1 MNLSDRWKPLAW
13 AFAGA
18 LIVAGLLAVYG
29 ARTLPTFFRGPL
41 RSLPE
46 LSVAKTDGFVDFAF
60 KIVAVER
67 FAQETQVLV
76 RARRGSELVGFAA
89 LLTEPWTASS
99 IPGTD
104 HTLWRGQVS
113 IVSVGVESDAF
124 LRALYDAY
132 GVAGSA
138 PRMTARVDFMA
149 VSLSGD
155 PHDLKREPLKL
166 KLFFQ
171 GATGTAEVFLNV
183 DEGRSIVEF
192 AEKDT
197 EYRQAFLEALTAP
210 AGK

>member
-1 MNLSDRWKPLAW
+1 LPDRLKLLAW

-18 LIVAGLLAVYG
+18 VIVAGLLAVYAAG
-29 ARTLPTFFRGPL
+29 PLLTFFHGPL

-46 LSVAKTDGFVDFAF
+46 LSLANTDGFVDLAF

-76 RARRGSELVGFAA
+76 RARRGSELAGFAA

-99 IPGTD
+99 IPGVD
-104 HTLWRGQVS
+104 LTLRQGKVS

-132 GVAGSA
+132 GVAGSTA
-138 PRMTARVDFMA
+138 RMTARVDFMA

-166 KLFFQ
+166 KLFFE
-171 GATGTAEVFLNV
+171 GDTGTAEVFLNL

-192 AEKDT
+192 AEKDP
-197 EYRQAFLEALTAP
+197 EHRHALLKALTAP
-210 AGK
+210 AAK